1 MNLELMTERTKLTPL
16 AIADIDVALEM
27 YTDPDVVKFIG
38 KEVMSEDKIRQKM
51 STWTKRGGDGCIG
64 IWCISNRN
72 TGEKYGSCFLL
83 PMPIDDDDTNWDLVM
98 PNVMPEGDVE
108 VGYFLKQSSWGK
120 GIATEVC
127 WRLLKF
133 VFEDTS
139 LEEVVA
145 SVDDEN
151 HRSKNVLEKA
161 GFVYKGR
168 MRAYGEVNP
177 VYRIDREKWVELTKD
192 EHY

>member
-1 MNLELMTERTKLTPL
+1 
-16 AIADIDVALEM
+16 
-27 YTDPDVVKFIG
+27 
-38 KEVMSEDKIRQKM
+38 
-51 STWTKRGGDGCIG
+51 
-64 IWCISNRN
+64 
-72 TGEKYGSCFLL
+72 
-83 PMPIDDDDTNWDLVM
+83 
-98 PNVMPEGDVE
+98 
-108 VGYFLKQSSWGK
+108 
-120 GIATEVC
+120 
-127 WRLLKF
+127 